1 MNRAFSTLL
10 AVTLFLSAAAGGAAS
25 LPTSSWHPASSGKAT
40 WGLPEV
46 RYAALSDLKPGLS
59 RKEVFSRLG
68 RSLPFCVGASH
79 FACCITWRDR
89 KSYHVA
95 LAFDSHGAL
104 TGVSY
109 KEARLQYHS

>member
-1 MNRAFSTLL
+1 MNSAFSRLL
-10 AVTLFLSAAAGGAAS
+10 AVALFFSAAPGEAAS
-25 LPTSSWHPASSGKAT
+25 LPTSSWHPASTGKTT

-46 RYAALSDLKPGLS
+46 PYAALSDLKPGLS
-59 RKEVFSRLG
+59 RKEVFARLG
-68 RSLPFCVGASH
+68 RSLPSCVGASH
-79 FACCITWRDR
+79 FVCCVTWRDR

-109 KEARLQYHS
+109 KETRLQYHS